1 VQMRNIIKTNKAPAA
16 IGTYSQAVESNG
28 ILFTSGQLGIDPET
42 SEMVEGG
49 VEDQAIR
56 VLKNIYAILSES
68 GLDKTSIIKLN
79 VFLKD
84 LDDFSIVNDTFKE
97 FFGDNE
103 FPARTTVEVS
113 ELPLGAL
120 IEIDCIASR

>member
-1 VQMRNIIKTNKAPAA
+1 MRNIINTNKAPAA

-28 ILFTSGQLGIDPET
+28 ILFTSGQVGFDPVS

-49 VEDQAIR
+49 IEDQAIR

>member
-1 VQMRNIIKTNKAPAA
+1 MRNIIKTNKAPAA

-28 ILFTSGQLGIDPET
+28 ILFTSGQVGIDPET

-49 VEDQAIR
+49 VADQAIR

>member
-1 VQMRNIIKTNKAPAA
+1 
-16 IGTYSQAVESNG
+16 
-28 ILFTSGQLGIDPET
+28 
-42 SEMVEGG
+42 MVEGG

-79 VFLKD
+79 VFFKD

>member
-1 VQMRNIIKTNKAPAA
+1 MQMRNIIKTNKAPAA

-28 ILFTSGQLGIDPET
+28 ILFTSGQVGIDPKT

-49 VEDQAIR
+49 VEDQTIR

-84 LDDFSIVNDTFKE
+84 LDDFSIVNETFKE

-103 FPARTTVEVS
+103 YPARTTVEVS
-113 ELPLGAL
+113 ELPLEAL

>member
-1 VQMRNIIKTNKAPAA
+1 MQMRNIINTNKAPAA

-28 ILFTSGQLGIDPET
+28 ILFTSGQVGIDPET
-42 SEMVEGG
+42 SKMVEGG
-49 VEDQAIR
+49 IEDQAIR

-84 LDDFSIVNDTFKE
+84 LDDFSIVNETFKE

-103 FPARTTVEVS
+103 YPARTTVEVS

>member
-1 VQMRNIIKTNKAPAA
+1 MQMRNIINTNKAPAA

-28 ILFTSGQLGIDPET
+28 ILFTSGQVGIDPET
-42 SEMVEGG
+42 SKMVEGG
-49 VEDQAIR
+49 IEDQAIR
-56 VLKNIYAILSES
+56 VLENIYAILSES

-103 FPARTTVEVS
+103 YPARTTVEVS

>member
-1 VQMRNIIKTNKAPAA
+1 M
-16 IGTYSQAVESNG
+16 
-28 ILFTSGQLGIDPET
+28 
-42 SEMVEGG
+42 
-49 VEDQAIR
+49 
-56 VLKNIYAILSES
+56 LSES

>member
-1 VQMRNIIKTNKAPAA
+1 MQMRNIIKTNKAPAA

-28 ILFTSGQLGIDPET
+28 ILFTSGQVGIDPET

-49 VEDQAIR
+49 VSDQAIR

>member
-1 VQMRNIIKTNKAPAA
+1 MRNIINTNKAPAA

-28 ILFTSGQLGIDPET
+28 ILFTSGQVGIDPET

-49 VEDQAIR
+49 IEDQAIR

-84 LDDFSIVNDTFKE
+84 LDDFSIVNETFKE

-103 FPARTTVEVS
+103 YPARTTVEVS